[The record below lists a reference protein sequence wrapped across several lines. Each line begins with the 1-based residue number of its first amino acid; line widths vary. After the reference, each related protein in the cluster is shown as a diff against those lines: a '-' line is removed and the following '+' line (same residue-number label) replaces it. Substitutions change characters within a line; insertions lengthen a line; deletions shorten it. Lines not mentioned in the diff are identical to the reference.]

1 MSQIDTVRTVKERIN
16 REDVAEAESK
26 VQNMT
31 LD

>member
-1 MSQIDTVRTVKERIN
+1 MSQIDTVRTVKERIH